1 MRPDGLTARALLH
14 IYQAGSQQNPARR
27 LWTRYNLLDLSG
39 LGEHDGES
47 GALAGRAADIQRAAP
62 LLHDGLDEV

>member
-1 MRPDGLTARALLH
+1 
-14 IYQAGSQQNPARR
+14 

-39 LGEHDGES
+39 LGGHDGES

-62 LLHDGLDEV
+62 LLHDGLDEVQA